1 MDRFLDILWKLNRPT
16 EPLEPTDRLVAPMS
30 RMTTIFQE
38 LKQGGL
44 RYHGIRLWGYWR
56 MNLEDKD
63 QVFIYV
69 SVKFEMPAYPSQ
81 GAIKEAT
88 KMVSKGACS
97 DVKKIR
103 KSGF

>member
-1 MDRFLDILWKLNRPT
+1 
-16 EPLEPTDRLVAPMS
+16 
-30 RMTTIFQE
+30 
-38 LKQGGL
+38 
-44 RYHGIRLWGYWR
+44 

-69 SVKFEMPAYPSQ
+69 SVKFEMPAYPSR
-81 GAIKEAT
+81 GAIKEAN